1 MRGDF
6 TRDSFDPYQHYT
18 RVLMQQGRVQL
29 DADWNEQVAIIHHY
43 LRTLAAD
50 VIGPFGG
57 PANDCGFG
65 VVTDP
70 AQVEAMPDR
79 YGLPLDPQRLEELK
93 RRLAGGDFV
102 IGPGRY
108 YVDGLLCENDE
119 PVTFGEQL
127 GYPFDG
133 QTTLEALRGAGPFLL
148 YLDVWERHVSCLEA
162 ADLLEV
168 ALGGPDTATR
178 AQLVW
183 QVKALRAPAPVTCA
197 SHGGL
202 RRPRPPLLRAR
213 ATRPQEQQ
221 DACVI
226 DPAARYR
233 GPENQLYRVEIH
245 RGGPARRP
253 GDTAGGATFKW
264 SRENGSVAFPVTNL
278 AEDTQAGETTVRLA
292 TLGRDRRLGLTQGT
306 WVEVVDDGYTLR
318 GGAEPLHQVERIDHD
333 ELEVT
338 LSGVGPGKTGQDQGR
353 HPLLRRWDHDAS
365 DPATS
370 YEGALLVPEA
380 AADSGWVELEDGV
393 LVQFPASPD
402 PAQPNEYRAGDY
414 WVVPART
421 ATGDVVWPRRRVGDE
436 LEPLPR
442 PPRGVEHHYAPLA
455 IATIDG
461 NGRLTVQ
468 TPDCRQRFDPLPAAK
483 SS

>member
-6 TRDSFDPYQHYT
+6 TRDSFDPYQHFT

-29 DADWNEQVAIIHHY
+29 DADWNEQVAIDQHY

-57 PANDCGFG
+57 PADYCGFG
-65 VVTDP
+65 VVTDE
-70 AQVEAMPDR
+70 AKVEAMTGR
-79 YGLPLDPQRLEELK
+79 YGLPLDGQRLEELK
-93 RRLAGGDFV
+93 RRLAAGDFV

-119 PVTFGEQL
+119 PLTFTEQL
-127 GYPFDG
+127 GYPFDV
-133 QTTLEALRGAGPFLL
+133 QTTLEALRGAGTFLL
-148 YLDVWERHVSCLEA
+148 YLDVWERHVSAPEA
-162 ADLLEV
+162 SDLLEV
-168 ALGGPDTATR
+168 ALGGPDTAIR

-183 QVKALRAPAPVTCA
+183 QVKALRNPAPATCA
-197 SHGGL
+197 GYTGL
-202 RRPRPPLLRAR
+202 RRLRPPLLRAR
-213 ATRPQEQQ
+213 ATQPQEQQ

-233 GPENQLYRVEIH
+233 GVENQLYRVEIH

-264 SRENGSVAFPVTNL
+264 SRENGSVAFPVTSL
-278 AEDTQAGETTVRLA
+278 AEDPQAGETTARLA
-292 TLGRDRRLGLTQGT
+292 TLGPDRRLGLVQGA
-306 WVEVVDDGYTLR
+306 WVEIVDDAYTLR
-318 GGAEPLHQVERIDHD
+318 GGTEPLHQVERIDHD

-338 LSGVGPGKTGQDQGR
+338 LSGVGPAKTGQDPTR

-365 DPATS
+365 DPGTRD
-370 YEGALLVPEA
+370 EGALLVPEAA

-402 PAQPNEYRAGDY
+402 SARPNEYRTGDY
-414 WVVPART
+414 WLIPART
-421 ATGDVVWPRRRVGDE
+421 ASGDVVWPRRLVGGE
-436 LEPLPR
+436 LESEPR

-455 IATIDG
+455 MATIDAG
-461 NGRLTVQ
+461 GKLTVQ
-468 TPDCRQRFDPLPAAK
+468 VPDCRRRFDPLPAAK
-483 SS
+483 